1 MQKMIQLKDKLKY
14 KLKDSIDNIVQIWM
28 EIRQGLGDMWK

>member
-28 EIRQGLGDMWK
+28 KIRQGLGDMWK

>member
-14 KLKDSIDNIVQIWM
+14 KLKDNIDNIVQIWM

>member
-14 KLKDSIDNIVQIWM
+14 KLKDSIGNIVQIWM
-28 EIRQGLGDMWK
+28 EIRQGLWDMWK

>member
-1 MQKMIQLKDKLKY
+1 MIQLKDKLKY
-14 KLKDSIDNIVQIWM
+14 KLKDNIDNIVQIWM

>member
-1 MQKMIQLKDKLKY
+1 MIQLKDKFKY

-28 EIRQGLGDMWK
+28 EIRQGLGGMWK